1 MKLLFW
7 VCVLALLY
15 IYFGYWLALE
25 LLGRLAHPGPEA
37 TPEKAAGED
46 RWPSVS
52 VIVAAHNEESRI
64 CARIENLQALDYPAE
79 RMEILVASDGSTDG
93 TVAAASAAENVEVL
107 AFREWRGRAQV
118 HNDAAA
124 RARGDILVFTD
135 AGTRF
140 ERHFLAQ
147 LMAPFRDPQV
157 GCVVGRLV
165 FHDSA
170 SAIGASEGAYWAWE
184 TRLRALESRLGI
196 LCLGTGAAM
205 AARRGVYV
213 SLRRNEDVDDVL
225 PLEVAK
231 RGGRVV
237 FAEDAVASDEPNS
250 SVERELRAR
259 VRMTSQSLAAIVHRW
274 GASGFARHPLAGVA
288 LLSHKV
294 LRWFTP
300 FFLLGAL
307 VGAGLLAREGP
318 YGLAFALQLVFYAV
332 AAVGLAAELGCTGR
346 VRLASAAFSFCVAN
360 AAMGIGVLK
369 GLVGRAPA
377 NY

>member
-1 MKLLFW
+1 MKPLFW
-7 VCVLALLY
+7 ISALSLFY

-25 LLGRLAHPGPEA
+25 LLGRIARSRSGA
-37 TPEKAAGED
+37 APEKAAGED
-46 RWPSVS
+46 CWPSVS

-64 CARIENLQALDYPAE
+64 RARIENLQALDYPPE

-93 TVAAASAAENVEVL
+93 TVAAASAAGIVEVL
-107 AFREWRGRAQV
+107 AFREWRGRAEV
-118 HNDAAA
+118 HNAAA
-124 RARGDILVFTD
+124 AHARGDILVFTD
-135 AGTRF
+135 AGTLF
-140 ERHFLAQ
+140 ERHFLAR
-147 LMAPFRDPQV
+147 LVAPFRDPRV
-157 GCVVGRLV
+157 DCVVGRLV

-205 AARRGVYV
+205 AARRGRYV
-213 SLRRNEDVDDVL
+213 SLRQNEDVDDVL

-231 RGGRVV
+231 HGGRVV

-274 GASGFARHPLAGVA
+274 GASGFVRHPLAGAA
-288 LLSHKV
+288 LFSHKV

-307 VGAGLLAREGP
+307 VGAGLLAWEGA
-318 YGLAFALQLVFYAV
+318 YGLAFAAQVAFYAV
-332 AAVGLAAELGCTGR
+332 AAVGLAAELGFSRR
-346 VRLASAAFSFCVAN
+346 VRVASAAFSFCVAN
-360 AAMGIGVLK
+360 AAMCIGVLK
-369 GLVGRAPA
+369 GLLGRAPA
-377 NY
+377 SY

>member
-1 MKLLFW
+1 MKPLFW
-7 VCVLALLY
+7 ICALALFY
-15 IYFGYWLALE
+15 IYFGYWLILE
-25 LLGRLAHPGPEA
+25 LLGRIARARPEA
-37 TPEKAAGED
+37 APQNALGED
-46 RWPSVS
+46 LWPRVS

-64 CARIENLQALDYPAE
+64 RSRIEDLQALDYPPE

-93 TVAAASAAENVEVL
+93 TVAAAYAAENVEVL
-107 AFREWRGRAQV
+107 VCHEWRGRAQV
-118 HNDAAA
+118 HNDAAT

-140 ERHFLAQ
+140 ERQFLAR
-147 LMAPFRDPQV
+147 LVAPFRDPRV

-205 AARRGVYV
+205 AARRGGYV

-237 FAEDAVASDEPNS
+237 FAEGAVASDEPNT

-259 VRMTSQSLAAIVHRW
+259 VRMTSQSLAAIIHRW

-300 FFLLGAL
+300 FFLLGGL
-307 VGAGLLAREGP
+307 VGAGLLAREDA
-318 YGLAFALQLVFYAV
+318 YGLAFAAQLVFYAV
-332 AAVGLAAELGCTGR
+332 AAVGLAAELGCAGR

-369 GLVGRAPA
+369 GLLGRAPA